1 MPAIKADGVS
11 RHEVEDFLEA
21 KRRNLESRT
30 TAEMLDA
37 VLVELNR
44 QLEPL
49 LQISQ
54 LRVMDDEQLD
64 RMIRINNAVLA
75 HHRALGPG
83 EVDPSTFTEDQLRRA
98 AKG

>member
-1 MPAIKADGVS
+1 MPAIKPPAID
-11 RHEVEDFLEA
+11 RHDVEDFLEA
-21 KRRNLESRT
+21 RRRDIEPRST
-30 TAEMLDA
+30 GEMLEA
-37 VLVELNR
+37 VIVELNR

-49 LQISQ
+49 LQISR

-83 EVDPSTFTEDQLRRA
+83 DLDPSQYTDEQLRRI
-98 AKG
+98 AK